1 MYVPNLKKKSKPVL
15 NQSLQ
20 SESLILGTKTHIK

>member
-1 MYVPNLKKKSKPVL
+1 MFQTKKKKSKPVL